1 MLKPLKFP
9 TNAWSPWNARSLFR
23 SPKSPGLAGLMNAG
37 GLFLCASR
45 SMPFAATPALS
56 RPADSPTRGS
66 FVVGSCAGAAEA
78 SAPAINNKPPN
89 AARAVR
95 TTRRPRAGRSE
106 VPIPLLSV
114 FESYPYLRWYMAS
127 MGEGKTRGP
136 WRLLLAAVAAAAVVL
151 AIVALGGSGD
161 DSGEAESAGAATPNV
176 VQAGAPGEPSRKLSG
191 DELAPAEQP
200 KPTAADVEFVQGMIH
215 HHAQALEM
223 TAYVPERSAG
233 REVRLLAERME
244 ASQQNEIELMEEWLK
259 ARGEEVPDA
268 GEHAHGHGGMLMPG
282 MLTEAE
288 LAQLEAAGG
297 RRV

>member
-1 MLKPLKFP
+1 
-9 TNAWSPWNARSLFR
+9 
-23 SPKSPGLAGLMNAG
+23 
-37 GLFLCASR
+37 
-45 SMPFAATPALS
+45 
-56 RPADSPTRGS
+56 
-66 FVVGSCAGAAEA
+66 
-78 SAPAINNKPPN
+78 
-89 AARAVR
+89 
-95 TTRRPRAGRSE
+95 
-106 VPIPLLSV
+106 
-114 FESYPYLRWYMAS
+114 

-244 ASQQNEIELMEEWLK
+244 ASQQSEIELMEEWLK

-288 LAQLEAAGG
+288 LAQLEAADG
-297 RRV
+297 RRFDRLFLRRMIRHHGGALTMVAQLRNVNGGMEPELDSLIRHIESDQTIEIDRMRGLF